1 MTFEAFQNY
10 ARLYVIGALEL
21 DEMEKFERAREQY
34 GSAAGECL
42 DECNR
47 VHESLQLSLK
57 PADKARSVKTRLL
70 SLVSRRNPALL
81 RA

>member
-47 VHESLQLSLK
+47 AHESLQLSLK
-57 PADKARSVKTRLL
+57 SAEKARSIKTGLL